1 MSQLTMNKNRIS
13 AFDGLKGLALIG
25 VICFYFYEHILPGGY
40 LAVNIFLFFA
50 GFMNF
55 RYFYKKIE
63 DNESIKLWEYYKK
76 RLKRLFFP
84 MLWLILLVSAFILLF
99 QQDFLVNLAGTSVA
113 SLLFGNNYYQLASGQ
128 SYFVQAIAPNPFSH
142 LWYVSLLAQYILLTP
157 LVVKVV
163 YSYHKQPTTASLM
176 LLVLSVV
183 SAITMAYI
191 YAGDPDPT
199 NVYYRVSTRA
209 FAYTLGGGIAFVT
222 PLSLKQPDVTKQQ
235 RHVMNFVGFLMLV
248 LMTLMMSFMYGT
260 QGFAYYLGMFLFTL
274 ITAVF
279 FVIMTHQASIWHT
292 LLAFKPLAWLGRRS
306 YSYYL
311 WFYPIYLI
319 VPKLG
324 IVNNIGYTNLLII
337 QFVLIGLLAEVSY
350 RIFEQHRLDLPIG
363 QDFNF
368 KKMRHQLN
376 VLSQSGKALLNVK
389 VMSFI
394 YIVVAVFGVI
404 GLTQSKSANDEIL
417 ELESLIT
424 ENQTAIEQTQPTT
437 TENRA
442 INNIDGLD
450 QEVLLYAN
458 GLDVTFFGDSTLL
471 SSASQIKAVFP
482 KAIIDGEIGRQ
493 LYNSYQNLA
502 SLEEQGLLEDS
513 VIFMLGAN
521 GTFSQTQIDDIVN
534 LLGNQRQIYFVTS
547 NAKRTWTVD
556 VNQQLRQSSERY
568 GNVQVIDWAEYS
580 EGNDEWLRENDEA
593 HPTTIGAQEMAKF
606 IANEIYRLR

>member
-1 MSQLTMNKNRIS
+1 M
-13 AFDGLKGLALIG
+13 
-25 VICFYFYEHILPGGY
+25 
-40 LAVNIFLFFA
+40 
-50 GFMNF
+50 
-55 RYFYKKIE
+55 
-63 DNESIKLWEYYKK
+63 
-76 RLKRLFFP
+76 
-84 MLWLILLVSAFILLF
+84 
-99 QQDFLVNLAGTSVA
+99 
-113 SLLFGNNYYQLASGQ
+113 
-128 SYFVQAIAPNPFSH
+128 
-142 LWYVSLLAQYILLTP
+142 
-157 LVVKVV
+157 
-163 YSYHKQPTTASLM
+163 
-176 LLVLSVV
+176 
-183 SAITMAYI
+183 
-191 YAGDPDPT
+191 
-199 NVYYRVSTRA
+199 
-209 FAYTLGGGIAFVT
+209 
-222 PLSLKQPDVTKQQ
+222 
-235 RHVMNFVGFLMLV
+235 
-248 LMTLMMSFMYGT
+248 
-260 QGFAYYLGMFLFTL
+260 
-274 ITAVF
+274 
-279 FVIMTHQASIWHT
+279 
-292 LLAFKPLAWLGRRS
+292 
-306 YSYYL
+306 
-311 WFYPIYLI
+311 
-319 VPKLG
+319 
-324 IVNNIGYTNLLII
+324 
-337 QFVLIGLLAEVSY
+337 AEVSY

-556 VNQQLRQSSERY
+556 ANQQLRQSSERY

>member
-1 MSQLTMNKNRIS
+1 MSQLTMSKNRIS

-25 VICFYFYEHILPGGY
+25 VISFYFYEHILPGGY

-63 DNESIKLWEYYKK
+63 NDETIKIWDYYKT
-76 RLKRLFFP
+76 RFRRLFFP

-99 QQDFLVNLAGTSVA
+99 QQDFLVNLAGTSIT

-128 SYFVQAIAPNPFSH
+128 SYFIQAIAPNPFSH
-142 LWYVSLLAQYILLTP
+142 LWYVSLLAQFILVTP
-157 LVVKVV
+157 IVVKLV

-176 LLVLSVV
+176 LLVLSIV
-183 SAITMAYI
+183 SAITMAYL
-191 YAGDPDPT
+191 YAGNSDPT

-209 FAYTLGGGIAFVT
+209 FAYTMGGSIAFMT
-222 PLSLKQPDVTKQQ
+222 PLSLKQPEITKQQ
-235 RHVMNFVGFLMLV
+235 RLVMNVIGLLMLV
-248 LMTLMMSFMYGT
+248 LMILMMSFMYGT

-279 FVIMTHQASIWHT
+279 FIITTHHSSIWHT

-311 WFYPIYLI
+311 WFYPIYVI
-319 VPKLG
+319 VPKLDIISG
-324 IVNNIGYTNLLII
+324 IDYTYLLLI
-337 QFVLIGLLAEVSY
+337 QFALIALLSEVSY
-350 RIFEQHRLDLPIG
+350 RIFERYQLDLPIG

-368 KKMRHQLN
+368 QKMRHQMN
-376 VLSQSGKALLNVK
+376 VLSQSGKALLSVK
-389 VMSFI
+389 VMTFI

-404 GLTQSKSANDEIL
+404 GITQSRSAGDEVL
-417 ELESLIT
+417 ELQNLIT
-424 ENQTAIEQTQPTT
+424 QNQTALDQTEPTT

-442 INNIDGLD
+442 INNIEGLD

-482 KAIIDGEIGRQ
+482 KAIINGEIGRQ
-493 LYNSYQNLA
+493 LYNSYQNLFQ
-502 SLEEQGLLEDS
+502 LEEQGLLADS

-521 GTFSQTQIDDIVN
+521 GTFSQTQIDDIVS
-534 LLGNQRQIYFVTS
+534 LLGDQRQIYFVTS
-547 NAKRTWTVD
+547 NAKRTWTQD
-556 VNQQLRQSSERY
+556 ANRQLRRASDRY

-580 EGNDEWLRENDEA
+580 LGNDEWLRASDEA

>member
-1 MSQLTMNKNRIS
+1 MSQLTMSKNRIS

-25 VICFYFYEHILPGGY
+25 VISFYFYEHILPGGY

-55 RYFYKKIE
+55 RYFYKKI
-63 DNESIKLWEYYKK
+63 DNDETIKIWDYYKT
-76 RLKRLFFP
+76 RFKRLFFP

-99 QQDFLVNLAGTSVA
+99 QQDFLVNLAGTSIT

-128 SYFVQAIAPNPFSH
+128 SYFIQAIAPNPFSH
-142 LWYVSLLAQYILLTP
+142 LWYVSLLAQFILVTP
-157 LVVKVV
+157 IVVKLV

-176 LLVLSVV
+176 LLVLSIV
-183 SAITMAYI
+183 SAITMAYM
-191 YAGDPDPT
+191 YAGNSGPT

-209 FAYTLGGGIAFVT
+209 FAYTMGGSIAFMT
-222 PLSLKQPDVTKQQ
+222 PLSLKQPEITKQQ
-235 RHVMNFVGFLMLV
+235 RLVINVIGLLMLV

-279 FVIMTHQASIWHT
+279 FIIMTHQSSIWHT
-292 LLAFKPLAWLGRRS
+292 LIAFKPLAWLGRRS

-311 WFYPIYLI
+311 WFYPIYI
-319 VPKLG
+319 MVPKLDLT
-324 IVNNIGYTNLLII
+324 NNIDYTYLLLI
-337 QFVLIGLLAEVSY
+337 QFILIAVLSEVSY
-350 RIFEQHRLDLPIG
+350 RIFERHQLDLPIG
-363 QDFNF
+363 QDFNYQ
-368 KKMRHQLN
+368 KMRHQLN
-376 VLSQSGKALLNVK
+376 VLSQSGKALLSVK
-389 VMSFI
+389 VMTFI

-404 GLTQSKSANDEIL
+404 GITQSRSAGDEVL
-417 ELESLIT
+417 ELQNLIT
-424 ENQTAIEQTQPTT
+424 QNQTALDQTEPTT

-442 INNIDGLD
+442 INNIEGLD

-482 KAIIDGEIGRQ
+482 KAIINGEIGRQ
-493 LYNSYQNLA
+493 LYNSYQNLFQ
-502 SLEEQGLLEDS
+502 LEEQGLLADS

-521 GTFSQTQIDDIVN
+521 GTFSQTQIDDIVS
-534 LLGNQRQIYFVTS
+534 LLGDQRQIYFVTS
-547 NAKRTWTVD
+547 NAKRTWTAD
-556 VNQQLRQSSERY
+556 ANRQLRRASDRY

-580 EGNDEWLRENDEA
+580 VGNDEWLRASDEA